1 MAIQYRLYQE
11 KREVKYKGKWN
22 ARAVSVGKIPH
33 ARKNL
38 NKFNFYSLNRDFLL
52 GLH

>member
-11 KREVKYKGKWN
+11 KREVKYKGKWY
-22 ARAVSVGKIPH
+22 ARAVSKIPH

-38 NKFNFYSLNRDFLL
+38 NKFNFYSPTRDFLL